1 MSDMQ
6 SDQGRRDR
14 DWARQQARKKV
25 AEQSP
30 AEWARQMSDKEL
42 LERVQ
47 GYMAATLPKA
57 LFEEWKRR
65 YNAKKYGNRPRLR

>member
-6 SDQGRRDR
+6 SDEARRER
-14 DWARQQARKKV
+14 EQKRLRSVRKL
-25 AEQSP
+25 AELTP
-30 AEWARQMSDKEL
+30 AEWAKTLSDKDL

-57 LFEEWKRR
+57 LFDELKRR
-65 YNAKKYGNRPRLR
+65 YNAKKYGSRPRVR